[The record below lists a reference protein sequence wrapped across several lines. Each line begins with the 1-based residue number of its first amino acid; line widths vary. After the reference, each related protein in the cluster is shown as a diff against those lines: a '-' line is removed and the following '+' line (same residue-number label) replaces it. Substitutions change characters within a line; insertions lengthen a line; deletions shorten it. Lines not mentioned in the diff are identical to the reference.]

1 MYLEKCNVGKREQKR
16 DSLSL
21 SFLTVGNDG
30 NWEMMISS
38 LTPSKQSFVIPEQS
52 RTRYQ
57 ESAFDREVS
66 QMLGFLLWSKD
77 ILRDLTCG
85 TCAKGGVL
93 CGLIT
98 K

>member
-1 MYLEKCNVGKREQKR
+1 MVI
-16 DSLSL
+16 
-21 SFLTVGNDG
+21 F
-30 NWEMMISS
+30 S
-38 LTPSKQSFVIPEQS
+38 LTTSKQSFVIPEPS